1 MHLTADTLK
10 DLPRQQ
16 RVNLINSLSGFKS
29 ANLLGTRASNG
40 QENLSIVSSCFHLGA
55 DPALIGMIIRPH
67 SVDRHSLELLYTQ
80 PGAWRYGPCRPPDRR
95 PLPA

>member
-29 ANLLGTRASNG
+29 ANL
-40 QENLSIVSSCFHLGA
+40 
-55 DPALIGMIIRPH
+55 
-67 SVDRHSLELLYTQ
+67 
-80 PGAWRYGPCRPPDRR
+80 
-95 PLPA
+95 

>member
-29 ANLLGTRASNG
+29 ANLLGTRAANG
-40 QENLSIVSSCFHLGA
+40 QETFQNKTQYNAGNPHHSKSIS
-55 DPALIGMIIRPH
+55 ALK
-67 SVDRHSLELLYTQ
+67 
-80 PGAWRYGPCRPPDRR
+80 AWV
-95 PLPA
+95 LK